1 MYIAKHFKYMLKQII
16 LATIISFCL
25 ISCSKEAGEGGS
37 STIKGKV
44 FGYDINT
51 SGVITDSAYVQDA
64 RVYISYGSST
74 TVDDD
79 IRTSFTGDYI
89 FRGLR
94 KGTYTIFV
102 YSQCNSCPFN
112 QEVVKQTIEI
122 TDNRQEVVVPDF
134 KIFD

>member
-1 MYIAKHFKYMLKQII
+1 MPEDLGMNFRLIFLLMLSLFT
-16 LATIISFCL
+16 LA
-25 ISCSKEAGEGGS
+25 CSKEPGEGGS
-37 STIKGKV
+37 STIKGRV
-44 FGYDINT
+44 FGYDINQ
-51 SGVITDSAYVQDA
+51 SGNVTDSAYVQDA

-79 IRTSFTGDYI
+79 IRTSYTGEYI

-94 KGTYTIFV
+94 KGKYTLFV

-122 TDNRQEVVVPDF
+122 TNNRQEVTAPDF
-134 KIFD
+134 VIFD